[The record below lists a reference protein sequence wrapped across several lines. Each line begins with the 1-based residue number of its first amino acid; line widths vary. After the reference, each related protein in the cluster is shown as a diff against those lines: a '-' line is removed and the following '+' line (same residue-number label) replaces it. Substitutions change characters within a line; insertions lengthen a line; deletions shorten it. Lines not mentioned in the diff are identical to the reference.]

1 MNVMTRCEVRMKL
14 IVAVALAMVSS
25 AGYSIAEEATSATQ
39 VAVSSTKVY
48 SNSKQRFSFDYPS
61 AWVVIEDAPADG
73 ALFSMRL
80 LTPDENVPVMR
91 ERSPGSFALAVF
103 ANPQRLAVHEWLDA
117 QGWPFGTE
125 RTTRE
130 TSVAGK
136 PALDVSTGRMFAPNR
151 FIYLADGNRI
161 VRLSPLAEQSQII
174 MSSFRLRP

>member
-1 MNVMTRCEVRMKL
+1 MNVMTRCEVRTKL
-14 IVAVALAMVSS
+14 VVAVAIALTVPT
-25 AGYSIAEEATSATQ
+25 GQSIAEEATSAIQ
-39 VAVSSTKVY
+39 VASSSTKAY

-61 AWVVIEDAPADG
+61 AWVVVEDAPADG

-80 LTPDENVPVMR
+80 LTPDEDVPVMR

-103 ANPQRLAVHEWLDA
+103 ANPQRLTVHQWLDA

-136 PALDVSTGRMFAPNR
+136 QALDVSTGRMFAPNR

-161 VRLSPLAEQSQII
+161 FRLSPLAEKSQII
-174 MSSFRLRP
+174 MSSFKLRT